1 MPVKSFSVLKQQK
14 SEFKQCS
21 IINNQIGKQELE
33 SLQLIQNLSS
43 PFCGISQCLTQNCC
57 FIKINEKII
66 QEPLQD
72 IKCEQIFS
80 ELDNNE
86 YYKQTLVYT
95 TMIEL
100 KQAVLKVKRSWNR
113 LMMPINEIQ
122 VDNQPNETFKL
133 GIITKKFIHHN
144 FKINIKSLCRFTAK
158 VIELDLPFSSS
169 DIIQYHDES
178 IRINPISLLV
188 QRQKQTCYGG
198 LREMLNKVDNCE
210 EVQQILE
217 MLKDFHSQNLSQ
229 LISCNVVDKDVYKL
243 KLQLINLLY
252 KRMQM

>member
-21 IINNQIGKQELE
+21 IINNQIDKQELQ

-43 PFCGISQCLTQNCC
+43 PFCGISQCLNQNSC
-57 FIKINEKII
+57 FKKINEKII
-66 QEPLQD
+66 QEPLLD

-100 KQAVLKVKRSWNR
+100 KQAVLKVKRSWNG

-144 FKINIKSLCRFTAK
+144 FKINIRALCRFTVK
-158 VIELDLPFSSS
+158 VIELDLPFSSN
-169 DIIQYHDES
+169 DIVQYHDES
-178 IRINPISLLV
+178 IHINPISLLV
-188 QRQKQTCYGG
+188 QCQKQTCYEG
-198 LREMLNKVDNCE
+198 LREMLSKVDSNE
-210 EVQQILE
+210 NVQQILE
-217 MLKDFHSQNLSQ
+217 MLKCFHNQDVNQ
-229 LISCNVVDKDVYKL
+229 LISCNVVDKDIYKL

-252 KRMQM
+252 KRRQI